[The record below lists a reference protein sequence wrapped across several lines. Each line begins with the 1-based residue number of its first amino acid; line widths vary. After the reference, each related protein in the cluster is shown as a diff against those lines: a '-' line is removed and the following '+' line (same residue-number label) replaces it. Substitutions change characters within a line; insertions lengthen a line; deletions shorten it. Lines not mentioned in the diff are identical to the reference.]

1 MAKKKLVI
9 VESPTKAKTVG
20 RFLGRGYSVE
30 ASIGHIRDLPANRL
44 GVDVEH
50 DFAPR
55 YVVPAKKKDIVKK
68 LKTIAKEAD
77 EIYLA
82 TDPDREGEAISWHLA
97 EALGLKDLKH
107 VHRVEFHEITKDA
120 IARAFAAPRAINYRL
135 VDAQQ
140 ARRILDRLVGY
151 NLSPLLRRKISKRG
165 LRWSRAVGR
174 GAPARRPRARDRKL
188 RSTRVLDDRRRAE

>member
-1 MAKKKLVI
+1 MAKNLVI

-20 RFLGRGYSVE
+20 RFLGRDFVVE

-50 DFAPR
+50 GFTPR

-68 LKTIAKEAD
+68 LKRQAREAQD
-77 EIYLA
+77 VYLA

-97 EALGLKDLKH
+97 EALNLKDPEH
-107 VHRVEFHEITKDA
+107 VHRVEFHEITRDA
-120 IARAFAAPRAINYRL
+120 IARAFAVPREINRRL

-140 ARRILDRLVGY
+140 ARRILDRLV
-151 NLSPLLRRKISKRG
+151 
-165 LRWSRAVGR
+165 
-174 GAPARRPRARDRKL
+174 
-188 RSTRVLDDRRRAE
+188 